1 MRAPSLRQIEAFK
14 AFVETGTVSRAADV
28 LHISQPA
35 ASKLLSNLETDSGL
49 RLFDRAHGR
58 MTTTARGMRL
68 YEEIERLFSGV
79 NQIAQAVEAIRKEE
93 RSRLAIGV
101 MPGVSTRFIAASAE
115 AFRAAHPDV
124 FLSFTVR
131 SSQFITEGLLSRQLD
146 LGIVSKP
153 LDHPLFTTALL
164 EDEPVVCALPADHAL
179 ADRAALTLA
188 DIAAE
193 PMIAFAQDSSTRH
206 KVERAFAAAGLAPN
220 VVAEATTAQTVCS
233 LVAAGIGLA
242 LVAPIFAL
250 EHVPKIA
257 WVPIVPKIR
266 MDIYTIKSA
275 STRNASLADAF
286 LCCLP
291 RRAG

>member
-1 MRAPSLRQIEAFK
+1 MRTPSLRQIEAFK
-14 AFVETGTVSRAADV
+14 AFVETGTVSRAAEV
-28 LHISQPA
+28 LRISQPA
-35 ASKLLSNLETDSGL
+35 ASKLLSNLEADSGI

-58 MTTTARGMRL
+58 MTTTARGMLL

-79 NQIAQAVEAIRKEE
+79 NQIAQAVEAIRKED
-93 RSRLAIGV
+93 RSRLFIGV
-101 MPGVSTRFIAASAE
+101 MPGVSTGFIATSTV

-146 LGIVSKP
+146 LGVVSKP
-153 LDHPLFTTALL
+153 LDHPLFTTAVL
-164 EDEPVVCALPADHAL
+164 EDDPLVCALPADHKL
-179 ADRAALTLA
+179 AGSAALTLA
-188 DIAAE
+188 DIASE
-193 PMIAFAQDSSTRH
+193 PMIAFAQDSPTRH

-242 LVAPIFAL
+242 LVAPIFAH
-250 EHVPKIA
+250 EHRPSIA
-257 WVPIVPKIR
+257 CVPIAPKIR
-266 MDIYTIKSA
+266 MDIYTVKSA

-291 RRAG
+291 LRTA